1 MPVKASTRSAEPERS
16 RIGAQVAE
24 QATLAA
30 PISADVSDASQRQ
43 SIELLF
49 FAYRDFTGDAD
60 AILVRYGFGRAYHR
74 VIYFVG
80 RRPGITVGDL
90 LAILKITKQS
100 LARVLGQ
107 LVREGFIVQEVD
119 AGDRRRR
126 RLYLTAQ
133 AEALERTLT
142 ERQSARIEAA
152 CAAAGEAAARG
163 FRAVLREMVDPE
175 ERGRF
180 G

>member
-1 MPVKASTRSAEPERS
+1 MEASTPSAERGAS
-16 RIGAQVAE
+16 RAAAQVPE
-24 QATLAA
+24 QATPKA
-30 PISADVSDASQRQ
+30 PIGADISDTSQRQ

-60 AILVRYGFGRAYHR
+60 AILLRYGFGRAHHR

-100 LARVLGQ
+100 LARVLRQ
-107 LVREGFIVQEVD
+107 LMREGFIVQEVD